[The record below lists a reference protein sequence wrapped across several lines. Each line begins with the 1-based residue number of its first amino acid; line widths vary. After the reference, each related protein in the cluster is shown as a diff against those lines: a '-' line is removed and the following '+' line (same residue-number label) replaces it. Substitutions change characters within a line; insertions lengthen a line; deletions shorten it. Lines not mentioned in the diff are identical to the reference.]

1 MDSVL
6 VTGGTGLIGKQL
18 CKLLK
23 ATGYKVTILSRYKSN
38 NPNTYYWNI
47 NDKYIDPDALTKTD
61 YIIHLAGAN
70 IAEKRWTR
78 KRKLEL
84 MDSRIK
90 SANLLFEKVK
100 VLNPTLK
107 GFIAASG
114 VGYYGAITSHKIY
127 IENDPV
133 GNDFLSTICKLWEKA
148 TNQFNLL
155 NIRTVL
161 FRTGVVLSKDGG
173 AFDKLSRP
181 IKLGFGA
188 ALGNGQQFM
197 PWIHI
202 DDLCQMYLNAIE
214 NTELS
219 GIYNAVAPE
228 HITNKILTHKL
239 SSALYKKIW
248 LPNIPTFVLK
258 LIVGKMAIILLEG
271 SRVSSEKIEKTNF
284 NFNYKTLDSTL
295 KNLLK
300 KS

>member
-1 MDSVL
+1 MASVL

-23 ATGYKVTILSRYKSN
+23 ATGYKVAILSRHKSTDQ
-38 NPNTYYWNI
+38 NTYYWNI
-47 NDKYIDPDALTKTD
+47 NENYIDPDALTKTE

-70 IAEKRWTR
+70 IAEKRWTK
-78 KRKLEL
+78 KRKQKLI
-84 MDSRIK
+84 DSRIK
-90 SANLLFEKVK
+90 STNLLFEKVK

-127 IENDPV
+127 VENDPS
-133 GNDFLSTICKLWEKA
+133 GNDLLSIICQLWEKA

-173 AFDKLSRP
+173 AFAKLIKP
-181 IKLGFGA
+181 IKLVFGA

-202 DDLCQMYLNAIE
+202 DDLCQMYLYAIE

-228 HITNKILTHKL
+228 HITNKTLTHKL
-239 SSALYKKIW
+239 SRAFHKKIW

-258 LIVGKMAIILLEG
+258 LILGKMAIMLLNG
-271 SRVSSEKIEKTNF
+271 SRVSSEKIEKTTF
-284 NFNYKTLDSTL
+284 NFNYKTLDTAL
-295 KNLLK
+295 NNLLE